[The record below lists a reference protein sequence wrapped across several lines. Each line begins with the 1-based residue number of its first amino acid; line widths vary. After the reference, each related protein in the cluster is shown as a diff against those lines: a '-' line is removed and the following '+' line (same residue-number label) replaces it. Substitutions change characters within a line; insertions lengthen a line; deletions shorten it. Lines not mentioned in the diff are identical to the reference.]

1 MTHKQQKHPLMPKR
15 GDGAPNNVQII
26 HLGAKAVCTVSNF
39 KRESFRSTADRGELL
54 FLQILCLANS
64 YTDFKEEYMLN
75 ILLGAI
81 QWSINY

>member
-1 MTHKQQKHPLMPKR
+1 MPKAR
-15 GDGAPNNVQII
+15 GWR
-26 HLGAKAVCTVSNF
+26 AKTMCKSFIWGNGSLYS
-39 KRESFRSTADRGELL
+39 ESFRSTADRGEPL

-81 QWSINY
+81 QWPINY

>member
-1 MTHKQQKHPLMPKR
+1 MPKQR
-15 GDGAPNNVQII
+15 GRCAKQCANHSFGAM
-26 HLGAKAVCTVSNF
+26 AVCTVSNF
-39 KRESFRSTADRGELL
+39 KSESFRSTADRGDLL

>member
-1 MTHKQQKHPLMPKR
+1 MPKQ

-26 HLGAKAVCTVSNF
+26 HLGQWQFTVSNL
-39 KRESFRSTADRGELL
+39 KSESFRSTANRGEPW